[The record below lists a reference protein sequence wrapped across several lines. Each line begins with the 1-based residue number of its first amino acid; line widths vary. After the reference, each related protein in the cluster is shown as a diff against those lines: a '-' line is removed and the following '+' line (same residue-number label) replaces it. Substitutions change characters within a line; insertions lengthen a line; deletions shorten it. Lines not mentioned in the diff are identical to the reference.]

1 MLRRTY
7 IIGTVA
13 LGLMLSA
20 AGASPVFD
28 RLVASAQNFQ
38 LHYRDLK
45 QAGDSLSPLQRVVFS
60 LVLANGE
67 QPATRAQ
74 HHS

>member
-13 LGLMLSA
+13 LGLMLTA
-20 AGASPVFD
+20 AGVSPVFD
-28 RLVASAQNFQ
+28 RLVSSAQNFQ

-45 QAGDSLSPLQRVVFS
+45 QTGDSLSPLERVVFS

-67 QPATRAQ
+67 QPVSRA
-74 HHS
+74 HHT